1 MTAAQWGALAPAIVA
16 LIGAIT
22 AHIRIS
28 AHTKASK
35 PK

>member
-1 MTAAQWGALAPAIVA
+1 MTAAQWGVLVPAIVA

-28 AHTKASK
+28 KAAGK